1 MGLMRRTKTEQE
13 GGSREV
19 GKRGS
24 RRRER
29 RGELPQMKLG
39 QTIVAER
46 ERVESDSE
54 RMRAR
59 KAQRR
64 KRGAAVVIG
73 VLMVV
78 ILGVL
83 LWLGARQLLDQPQD
97 LAEVAETY
105 EIQAEIV
112 DEDNTGRISERV
124 RGYIGQLEQD
134 LADLGYKV
142 TRVTLPTGTSR
153 ELYVDLEGVE
163 WFFKVTTDRDA
174 AMTAE
179 DMERMVQYLRER
191 DLKPAYVDVRVEGK
205 AFYK

>member
-1 MGLMRRTKTEQE
+1 MRRTKTEQE
-13 GGSREV
+13 GGSREA
-19 GKRGS
+19 GKQGS

-54 RMRAR
+54 RMWAR

-64 KRGAAVVIG
+64 KRGAAVVTG

-97 LAEVAETY
+97 LAEVAEMY

-179 DMERMVQYLRER
+179 DMERMVRYLRER

>member
-1 MGLMRRTKTEQE
+1 MRRTKTEQE

-39 QTIVAER
+39 QMIVAER

-64 KRGAAVVIG
+64 KRGAAVVTG

-134 LADLGYKV
+134 LEDLGYKV

-153 ELYVDLEGVE
+153 ELYVDLGGVE

-179 DMERMVQYLRER
+179 DMERMVRYLRER

>member
-1 MGLMRRTKTEQE
+1 MRRTKTEQE
-13 GGSREV
+13 GGSREA

-64 KRGAAVVIG
+64 KRGAAVVTG

-134 LADLGYKV
+134 LTDLGYKV

-179 DMERMVQYLRER
+179 DMERMVRYLRQR

>member
-1 MGLMRRTKTEQE
+1 MRRTKTEQE
-13 GGSREV
+13 GGSREA

-64 KRGAAVVIG
+64 KRGAAVVTG

-134 LADLGYKV
+134 LEDLGYKV

-179 DMERMVQYLRER
+179 DMERMVRYLRER

>member
-13 GGSREV
+13 GGSREA

-64 KRGAAVVIG
+64 KRGAAVVTG

-97 LAEVAETY
+97 LAEVAEMY

-179 DMERMVQYLRER
+179 DMERMVRYLRER

>member
-1 MGLMRRTKTEQE
+1 MRRTKTEQE
-13 GGSREV
+13 GGSREA

-64 KRGAAVVIG
+64 KRGAAVVTG

-83 LWLGARQLLDQPQD
+83 LWLVARQLLDQPQD

-179 DMERMVQYLRER
+179 VMERMVRYLRER
-191 DLKPAYVDVRVEGK
+191 ELKPAYVDVRVEGK

>member
-13 GGSREV
+13 GGSREA

-83 LWLGARQLLDQPQD
+83 LWLGARQLLDQPQN

-105 EIQAEIV
+105 EIRAEIV

-179 DMERMVQYLRER
+179 DMERMVRYLRER

>member
-13 GGSREV
+13 GGSREA

-29 RGELPQMKLG
+29 QGELPQMKLG

-97 LAEVAETY
+97 LAEVAEMY

-179 DMERMVQYLRER
+179 DMERMVRYLRER

>member
-1 MGLMRRTKTEQE
+1 MRRTKTEQE

-64 KRGAAVVIG
+64 KRGAAVVTG

-97 LAEVAETY
+97 LAEVAEMY

-142 TRVTLPTGTSR
+142 TRATLPTGTSR

-179 DMERMVQYLRER
+179 DMERMVRYLRER

>member
-1 MGLMRRTKTEQE
+1 MRRTKTEQE
-13 GGSREV
+13 GGSREA

-64 KRGAAVVIG
+64 KRGAAVVTG

-163 WFFKVTTDRDA
+163 WFFKVTVDRDA
-174 AMTAE
+174 AVTAE
-179 DMERMVQYLRER
+179 DMERMVRYLRER
-191 DLKPAYVDVRVEGK
+191 DLKPGYVDVRVEGK

>member
-13 GGSREV
+13 GGSREA

-64 KRGAAVVIG
+64 KRGAAVVTG

-134 LADLGYKV
+134 LTDLGYKV

-179 DMERMVQYLRER
+179 DMERMVRYLRQR

>member
-1 MGLMRRTKTEQE
+1 MRRTKTEQE
-13 GGSREV
+13 GGSREA

-59 KAQRR
+59 KTQRR
-64 KRGAAVVIG
+64 KRGAAVVTG

-179 DMERMVQYLRER
+179 DMERMVRYLRER

>member
-1 MGLMRRTKTEQE
+1 MRRTKTEQE
-13 GGSREV
+13 GGSREA

-64 KRGAAVVIG
+64 RRGAAVVIG

-179 DMERMVQYLRER
+179 DMERMVRYLRER

>member
-1 MGLMRRTKTEQE
+1 MRRTKTEQE
-13 GGSREV
+13 GGSREA

-29 RGELPQMKLG
+29 QGELPQMKLG

-179 DMERMVQYLRER
+179 DMERMVRYLRER

>member
-1 MGLMRRTKTEQE
+1 MRRTKTEQE

-19 GKRGS
+19 RKRGS

-64 KRGAAVVIG
+64 KRGAAVVTG

-97 LAEVAETY
+97 LAEVAEMY

-134 LADLGYKV
+134 LTDLGYKV

-179 DMERMVQYLRER
+179 DMERMVRYLRER

-205 AFYK
+205 AFYR

>member
-1 MGLMRRTKTEQE
+1 MRRTKTEQE

-59 KAQRR
+59 KTQRR
-64 KRGAAVVIG
+64 KRGAAVVTG
-73 VLMVV
+73 ALMVV

-142 TRVTLPTGTSR
+142 TRVTLPTRTSR

-191 DLKPAYVDVRVEGK
+191 ELKPAYVDVRVEGK

>member
-1 MGLMRRTKTEQE
+1 MRRTKTEQE

-64 KRGAAVVIG
+64 KRGAAVVTG

-83 LWLGARQLLDQPQD
+83 LWLGARQLLGQPQD

-124 RGYIGQLEQD
+124 REYIGQLEQD

-179 DMERMVQYLRER
+179 DMERMARYLRER

-205 AFYK
+205 AFYE

>member
-1 MGLMRRTKTEQE
+1 MRRTKTEQE

-59 KAQRR
+59 KTQRR
-64 KRGAAVVIG
+64 KRGAAVVTG
-73 VLMVV
+73 TLMVV

-83 LWLGARQLLDQPQD
+83 LWLGARQLLDHPQD

-124 RGYIGQLEQD
+124 RGHIGQLEQD

-179 DMERMVQYLRER
+179 DMERMVRYLRER
-191 DLKPAYVDVRVEGK
+191 ELKPAYVDVRVEGK

>member
-1 MGLMRRTKTEQE
+1 MRRTKTEQE
-13 GGSREV
+13 GGSREA

>member
-1 MGLMRRTKTEQE
+1 MRRTKTEQG
-13 GGSREV
+13 GGSREA

-64 KRGAAVVIG
+64 KRGAAVVTG

-134 LADLGYKV
+134 LTDLGYKV

-179 DMERMVQYLRER
+179 DMERMVRYLRER
-191 DLKPAYVDVRVEGK
+191 DLKPAYADVRVEGK

>member
-1 MGLMRRTKTEQE
+1 MRRTKTEQE
-13 GGSREV
+13 GGSREA

-64 KRGAAVVIG
+64 KRGAAVVTG

-179 DMERMVQYLRER
+179 DMERMVRYLRER

>member
-1 MGLMRRTKTEQE
+1 MRRTKTEQE
-13 GGSREV
+13 GGSREA

-64 KRGAAVVIG
+64 KRGAAVVTG

-134 LADLGYKV
+134 LTDLGYKV

-179 DMERMVQYLRER
+179 DMERMVRYLRER

>member
-13 GGSREV
+13 GGSREA

-64 KRGAAVVIG
+64 KRGAAVVTG

-179 DMERMVQYLRER
+179 DMERMVRYLRER

>member
-1 MGLMRRTKTEQE
+1 MRRTKTEQE

-59 KAQRR
+59 KTQRR
-64 KRGAAVVIG
+64 KRGAAVVTG
-73 VLMVV
+73 ALMVV

-83 LWLGARQLLDQPQD
+83 LWLVARQLLDQPQD

-179 DMERMVQYLRER
+179 DMERMVRYLRER
-191 DLKPAYVDVRVEGK
+191 ELKPAYVDVRVAGK

>member
-1 MGLMRRTKTEQE
+1 MRRTKTEQE

-64 KRGAAVVIG
+64 KRGAAVVTG

-83 LWLGARQLLDQPQD
+83 LWLGARQLLGQPQD

-124 RGYIGQLEQD
+124 REYIGQLEQD

-179 DMERMVQYLRER
+179 DMERMARYLRER

>member
-1 MGLMRRTKTEQE
+1 MRRTKTEQE
-13 GGSREV
+13 GGSREA

-64 KRGAAVVIG
+64 KRGAAVVTG

-97 LAEVAETY
+97 LAEVAEMY

-179 DMERMVQYLRER
+179 DMERMVRYLRER

>member
-13 GGSREV
+13 GGSREA

-64 KRGAAVVIG
+64 KRGAAVVTG

-134 LADLGYKV
+134 LTDLGYKV

-179 DMERMVQYLRER
+179 DMERMVRYLRER

>member
-1 MGLMRRTKTEQE
+1 MRRTKTEQE

-19 GKRGS
+19 GKQGS
-24 RRRER
+24 RRRGR

-64 KRGAAVVIG
+64 KRGAAVVTG

-179 DMERMVQYLRER
+179 DMERMVRYLRER

>member
-1 MGLMRRTKTEQE
+1 MRRTKTEQE
-13 GGSREV
+13 GGSREA

-97 LAEVAETY
+97 LVEVAETY

-134 LADLGYKV
+134 LTDLGYKV

-179 DMERMVQYLRER
+179 DMERMVRYLRER

>member
-19 GKRGS
+19 RKRGS

-64 KRGAAVVIG
+64 KRGAAVVTG

-97 LAEVAETY
+97 LAEVAEMY

-134 LADLGYKV
+134 LTDLGYKV

-179 DMERMVQYLRER
+179 DMERMVRYLRER

-205 AFYK
+205 AFYR

>member
-1 MGLMRRTKTEQE
+1 MRRTKTEQE

-24 RRRER
+24 RRRGR

-64 KRGAAVVIG
+64 KRGAAVVTG

-134 LADLGYKV
+134 LTDLGYKV

-179 DMERMVQYLRER
+179 DMERMVRYLRER

>member
-1 MGLMRRTKTEQE
+1 
-13 GGSREV
+13 
-19 GKRGS
+19 
-24 RRRER
+24 
-29 RGELPQMKLG
+29 MKLG

-59 KAQRR
+59 KTQRR
-64 KRGAAVVIG
+64 KRGAAVVTG

-97 LAEVAETY
+97 LAEVAEMY

-179 DMERMVQYLRER
+179 DMERMVRYLRER
-191 DLKPAYVDVRVEGK
+191 DLKSAYVDVRVEGK

>member
-1 MGLMRRTKTEQE
+1 MRRTKTEQE
-13 GGSREV
+13 GGSREA

-64 KRGAAVVIG
+64 KRGAAVVTG

-97 LAEVAETY
+97 LAEVAEMY

-179 DMERMVQYLRER
+179 DMERMVRYLGER

>member
-1 MGLMRRTKTEQE
+1 MRRTKTEQE
-13 GGSREV
+13 GGSREA

-64 KRGAAVVIG
+64 KRGAAVVTG

-124 RGYIGQLEQD
+124 RGCIGQLEQD

-179 DMERMVQYLRER
+179 DMERMVRYLRER

>member
-1 MGLMRRTKTEQE
+1 MRRTKTEQE

-64 KRGAAVVIG
+64 KRGAAVVTG

-134 LADLGYKV
+134 LADLRYKV

-179 DMERMVQYLRER
+179 DMERMVRYLRER
-191 DLKPAYVDVRVEGK
+191 ELKPAYVDVRVEGK